1 MILSPR
7 RVRSRRSV
15 SLWWLP
21 MSRKSEDKM
30 QEGVEYLFVGGSFG
44 DTIAFFQKKLPGKF
58 EIP

>member
-1 MILSPR
+1 
-7 RVRSRRSV
+7 
-15 SLWWLP
+15 

-44 DTIAFFQKKLPGKF
+44 DTIAFFQKKKLPGKF